1 MTNMTI
7 SPMQLDHVTREEFG
21 EFKDKFE
28 DFREETNDN
37 FINLDRK
44 LKDFTINGI
53 EKIETY
59 IDKNVA
65 ILSGEIQQS
74 KVEIINH
81 INRVMKAK

>member
-1 MTNMTI
+1 MTI

>member
-1 MTNMTI
+1 MTI
-7 SPMQLDHVTREEFG
+7 SPMQLDHVTREEFV